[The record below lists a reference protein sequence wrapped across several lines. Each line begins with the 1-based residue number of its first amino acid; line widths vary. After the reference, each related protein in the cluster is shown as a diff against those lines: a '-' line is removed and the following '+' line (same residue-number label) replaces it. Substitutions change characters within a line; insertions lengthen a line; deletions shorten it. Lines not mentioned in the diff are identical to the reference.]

1 MEDVECLTVPS
12 KDHATTHHIKT
23 VDWERLPGHQTVG
36 LHSVLDSL
44 VTEPRGHVGQ
54 LVTWVTC
61 HHTSVP
67 PHSGTVPVTH
77 VSSLTAG
84 EHVIWLARVELNFT
98 DCRLINNKIDS

>member
-23 VDWERLPGHQTVG
+23 VDWERLPGHQAVG

-61 HHTSVP
+61 HHVRVT
-67 PHSGTVPVTH
+67 PHAGTVPVTH
-77 VSSLTAG
+77 VPTLAAR
-84 EHVIWLARVELNFT
+84 EHMVRLSGVELYLT
-98 DCRLINNKIDS
+98 YCRLINN